1 MFDGSIECLAASWL
15 HAGRNEVAH
24 HFDVTL
30 SRMRPAVVAVLAVFS
45 ASPIAAQGIDRWEK
59 DIAAFEAVDKMS
71 PPQKGGIVFVGSST
85 IRRWDTASSFPDLKI
100 LNRGFGGSEL
110 ADAVRYVDRIVTPYE
125 PRLVVVYSGDN
136 DIAAGQTSEDIAVQ
150 FERFTRAVHAKLPQ
164 TRILLIAVKPSLLRW
179 PQIDRM
185 RMANTIM
192 RAYCERDDRLAFVD
206 FDSLML
212 GWDEKP
218 RRELFVED
226 GLHLSPQG
234 YQLWS
239 TVLRPWLTAP

>member
-1 MFDGSIECLAASWL
+1 MIDGPIEGLPASWL
-15 HAGRNEVAH
+15 HPRGDEITHA
-24 HFDVTL
+24 FDVTL
-30 SRMRPAVVAVLAVFS
+30 SAMRPAVFLVFALLS
-45 ASPIAAQGIDRWEK
+45 ASSLTAQTVDRWEQ
-59 DIAAFEAVDKMS
+59 DIAAFEAADKIS

-85 IRRWDTASSFPDLKI
+85 IRRWDTASYFPDLKI
-100 LNRGFGGSEL
+100 INRGFGGSDM
-110 ADAVRYVDRIVTPYE
+110 ADAVRYVDRIVIPYE

-136 DIAAGQTSEDIAVQ
+136 DISAGWSSEDVAIQ

-179 PQIDRM
+179 TQIDRM
-185 RMANTIM
+185 RMANEIM
-192 RAYCERDDRLAFVD
+192 RHYCERDDRLAYVD
-206 FDSLML
+206 FDTLML

>member
-1 MFDGSIECLAASWL
+1 MP
-15 HAGRNEVAH
+15 
-24 HFDVTL
+24 
-30 SRMRPAVVAVLAVFS
+30 PAVFVVLAVLC
-45 ASPIAAQGIDRWEK
+45 ASSVAAQPAPSRVEATVDRWEK
-59 DIAAFEAVDKMS
+59 DIAAFEAADKMS
-71 PPQKGGIVFVGSST
+71 PAQKGGIVFVGSST
-85 IRRWDTASSFPDLKI
+85 IRRWDTASYFPDLKI
-100 LNRGFGGSEL
+100 INRGFGGSEMS
-110 ADAVRYVDRIVTPYE
+110 DATRYVDRIVTPYE

-136 DIAAGQTSEDIAVQ
+136 DISGGLTSEDVAIQ

-179 PQIDRM
+179 TQIDRM

-192 RAYCERDDRLAFVD
+192 RAYCERDDRLAYID
-206 FDSLML
+206 FDTLML

-218 RRELFVED
+218 RRDLFVED

-239 TVLRPWLTAP
+239 AVLRPWLTAP

>member
-1 MFDGSIECLAASWL
+1 VIDSGIKGLPTSRLDAR
-15 HAGRNEVAH
+15 GDEVTH
-24 HFDVTL
+24 VFDVTL
-30 SRMRPAVVAVLAVFS
+30 SRMRPAVFVVLALLS
-45 ASPIAAQGIDRWEK
+45 ASSVAAQTGDRWEK
-59 DIAAFEAVDKMS
+59 DIAAFEAADKMS
-71 PPQKGGIVFVGSST
+71 APQKGGIVFVGSST
-85 IRRWDTASSFPDLKI
+85 IRRWDTASYFPDLKI
-100 LNRGFGGSEL
+100 INRGFGGSDMV
-110 ADAVRYVDRIVTPYE
+110 DAVRYVDRIVIPYE

-136 DIAAGQTSEDIAVQ
+136 DISAGWSSEDVAIQ

-179 PQIDRM
+179 TQIDRM
-185 RMANTIM
+185 RMANEIM
-192 RAYCERDDRLAFVD
+192 RHYCERDDRLAYID
-206 FDSLML
+206 FDTLML

>member
-1 MFDGSIECLAASWL
+1 
-15 HAGRNEVAH
+15 
-24 HFDVTL
+24 
-30 SRMRPAVVAVLAVFS
+30 MRPAVFVVLALLC
-45 ASPIAAQGIDRWEK
+45 ASSVAAQPAPIRVEVDRWEK

-71 PPQKGGIVFVGSST
+71 PPQKGGIVFIGSST
-85 IRRWDTASSFPDLKI
+85 IRRWDTASYFPDLKI
-100 LNRGFGGSEL
+100 INRGFGGSDMV
-110 ADAVRYVDRIVTPYE
+110 DAVRYVDRIVIPYE

-136 DIAAGQTSEDIAVQ
+136 DISGGWSSEDVAIQ

-164 TRILLIAVKPSLLRW
+164 TRILLIALKPSLLRW
-179 PQIDRM
+179 TQIDRM

-192 RAYCERDDRLAFVD
+192 RAYCERDDRLAFID
-206 FDSLML
+206 FDTLML

-239 TVLRPWLTAP
+239 AVLRPWLTAP

>member
-1 MFDGSIECLAASWL
+1 
-15 HAGRNEVAH
+15 
-24 HFDVTL
+24 
-30 SRMRPAVVAVLAVFS
+30 MRPAVFVVLAVLC
-45 ASPIAAQGIDRWEK
+45 ASSVAAQPASSRVEGAVDRWEK
-59 DIAAFEAVDKMS
+59 DIAAFEAADTIS

-85 IRRWDTASSFPDLKI
+85 IRRWDTASYFPDLKI
-100 LNRGFGGSEL
+100 INRGFGGSEL
-110 ADAVRYVDRIVTPYE
+110 VDAVRYVDRIVTPYE

-136 DIAAGQTSEDIAVQ
+136 DISAGQTSESIAVQ

-164 TRILLIAVKPSLLRW
+164 TRILLIAVKASLLRW
-179 PQIDRM
+179 TQIDRM

-192 RAYCERDDRLAFVD
+192 RAYCERDDRLAFID
-206 FDSLML
+206 FDTMML

-239 TVLRPWLTAP
+239 TVLRPWLIAP

>member
-1 MFDGSIECLAASWL
+1 
-15 HAGRNEVAH
+15 
-24 HFDVTL
+24 
-30 SRMRPAVVAVLAVFS
+30 
-45 ASPIAAQGIDRWEK
+45 
-59 DIAAFEAVDKMS
+59 MS

-85 IRRWDTASSFPDLKI
+85 IRRWDTASYFPDLKI
-100 LNRGFGGSEL
+100 INRGFGGSDMI
-110 ADAVRYVDRIVTPYE
+110 DAVRYVDRIVIPYE

-136 DIAAGQTSEDIAVQ
+136 DISAGWTSEDVAIQ

-179 PQIDRM
+179 TQIDRM
-185 RMANTIM
+185 RMANTMM
-192 RAYCERDDRLAFVD
+192 RAYCERDDRLAFID

-226 GLHLSPQG
+226 GLHLTAQG

>member
-1 MFDGSIECLAASWL
+1 
-15 HAGRNEVAH
+15 
-24 HFDVTL
+24 
-30 SRMRPAVVAVLAVFS
+30 MRPAIFVVVALLC
-45 ASPIAAQGIDRWEK
+45 ASSVAAQPAPRRVEGTVDRWEK
-59 DIAAFEAVDKMS
+59 DIAAFEAADKMS

-85 IRRWDTASSFPDLKI
+85 IRRWDTALYFPDLKI
-100 LNRGFGGSEL
+100 INRGFGGSDMV
-110 ADAVRYVDRIVTPYE
+110 DAVRYVDRIVIPYE

-136 DIAAGQTSEDIAVQ
+136 DISAGWTSEDVAIQ

-179 PQIDRM
+179 TQIDRM
-185 RMANTIM
+185 RMANTMM
-192 RAYCERDDRLAFVD
+192 RAYCERDDRLAFID
-206 FDSLML
+206 FDTLML

-226 GLHLSPQG
+226 GLHLTAQG

>member
-1 MFDGSIECLAASWL
+1 
-15 HAGRNEVAH
+15 
-24 HFDVTL
+24 
-30 SRMRPAVVAVLAVFS
+30 MRPAVFVVLALLC
-45 ASPIAAQGIDRWEK
+45 ASSVAAQPAPRRVEGTVDRWEK
-59 DIAAFEAVDKMS
+59 DIAAFEAADKMS

-85 IRRWDTASSFPDLKI
+85 IRRWDTASYFPDLKI
-100 LNRGFGGSEL
+100 INRGFGGSDMV
-110 ADAVRYVDRIVTPYE
+110 DAVRYVDRIVIPYE

-136 DIAAGQTSEDIAVQ
+136 DISAGWTSEDVAIQ

-179 PQIDRM
+179 TQIDRM
-185 RMANTIM
+185 RMSNTIM
-192 RAYCERDDRLAFVD
+192 RAYCERDDRLAFID
-206 FDSLML
+206 FDTLML

-226 GLHLSPQG
+226 GLHLTAQG

>member
-1 MFDGSIECLAASWL
+1 
-15 HAGRNEVAH
+15 
-24 HFDVTL
+24 
-30 SRMRPAVVAVLAVFS
+30 MRPAVFVVLVCLCASSVAAQS
-45 ASPIAAQGIDRWEK
+45 APSPIEGTVDRWEK
-59 DIAAFEAVDKMS
+59 DIAAFEAADKMS
-71 PPQKGGIVFVGSST
+71 PPRKGGIVFVGSST
-85 IRRWDTASSFPDLKI
+85 IRRWDTASYFPDVTI
-100 LNRGFGGSEL
+100 INRGFGGSDMV
-110 ADAVRYVDRIVTPYE
+110 DAVRYVDRIVIPYE

-136 DIAAGQTSEDIAVQ
+136 DISSGWTSEDVAIQ

-179 PQIDRM
+179 TQIDRM

-192 RAYCERDDRLAFVD
+192 RAYCERDDRLAFID
-206 FDSLML
+206 FDTLML

-239 TVLRPWLTAP
+239 AVLRPWLTAP